1 MVRTLFNRIQVASEV
16 MDYSVSVS
24 MVQIYNENVQD
35 LIDLRKKKLQVF
47 GEKGK
52 GKGVFIKGA
61 SESYVTSEAEVF

>member
-1 MVRTLFNRIQVASEV
+1 
-16 MDYSVSVS
+16 
-24 MVQIYNENVQD
+24 